1 MKALPAKLSGY
12 TQTELIDPFEVFV
25 GPVYETGAKG
35 ARRFAFVVDKRHVN
49 LRGVL
54 HGGMYMTFADL
65 ALGQAAWDACDH
77 ASVVTLNMQSQFLR
91 AATLGDV
98 VEVQPVVA
106 RQTRSII
113 FIRGDFRVEA
123 ETVYSCASVWK
134 ILGRD

>member
-1 MKALPAKLSGY
+1 MSALPARLSGY
-12 TQTELIDPFEVFV
+12 TETKLIDPFEIFI
-25 GPVYETGAKG
+25 GPVYETGPKG
-35 ARRFAFVVDKRHVN
+35 ARRFAFVVDERHVN

-77 ASVVTLNMQSQFLR
+77 ANVVTLNMQSQFLR
-91 AATLGDV
+91 GAKLGDV
-98 VEVQPVVA
+98 VEVLPQVT

-113 FIRGDFRVEA
+113 FIRGDFQVDG
-123 ETVYSCASVWK
+123 ETVFSCASLWK

>member
-1 MKALPAKLSGY
+1 MSDLPAKLSGY
-12 TQTELIDPFEVFV
+12 TETQLIDPFEIYV
-25 GPVYETGAKG
+25 GPVYETGPKG
-35 ARRFAFVVDKRHVN
+35 ARRFAFVVDERHIN

-91 AATLGDV
+91 SAQLGDLV
-98 VEVQPVVA
+98 AVTPVVT

-113 FIRGDFRVEA
+113 FIRGDFQVDG
-123 ETVYSCASVWK
+123 ETVYSCASLWK
-134 ILGRD
+134 ILGGD